1 MFLRFFFLTHSLIDR
16 CQIVTD
22 TCKIMFQSLFGSL
35 LNHFYSHANENVSVR
50 YLSLICITSILP
62 TFYSL
67 KNCSFHGGSC
77 RIYSPKSFGILSE
90 RISSSL
96 KKINNLFTGWELFY
110 YLCHHG
116 TRFISSDSPLCLGI
130 IFFNRRKTLRKVLL
144 SYYLFS
150 SGILRIIKTFHSRPI
165 SCLTQLLNCWWKLCI
180 INFRWGSSSILFQF
194 SRLNLPWC
202 TLVNYIVGFLA
213 HLGWKQ
219 WMRYLGGADVDGSC
233 IRGRKLHCRPWK
245 MITSNHIS
253 KLLKMQLESKSQNVH
268 T

>member
-1 MFLRFFFLTHSLIDR
+1 MEDLAVFTA
-16 CQIVTD
+16 
-22 TCKIMFQSLFGSL
+22 
-35 LNHFYSHANENVSVR
+35 LNHSG
-50 YLSLICITSILP
+50 
-62 TFYSL
+62 
-67 KNCSFHGGSC
+67 SF
-77 RIYSPKSFGILSE
+77 RKEF
-90 RISSSL
+90 RQVL
-96 KKINNLFTGWELFY
+96 KKQTCYLPAGSFFY

-116 TRFISSDSPLCLGI
+116 TRFISSDFPLCLGI
-130 IFFNRRKTLRKVLL
+130 IFFNRRKKLRKVLL

-213 HLGWKQ
+213 YLDWKQ

>member
-1 MFLRFFFLTHSLIDR
+1 MQNTRRLLPFLLFIYFFIICVITER
-16 CQIVTD
+16 
-22 TCKIMFQSLFGSL
+22 G
-35 LNHFYSHANENVSVR
+35 LNLATLHFV
-50 YLSLICITSILP
+50 
-62 TFYSL
+62 
-67 KNCSFHGGSC
+67 
-77 RIYSPKSFGILSE
+77 
-90 RISSSL
+90 
-96 KKINNLFTGWELFY
+96 
-110 YLCHHG
+110 
-116 TRFISSDSPLCLGI
+116 CLGI

-180 INFRWGSSSILFQF
+180 INFRWRSSSVLFQF
-194 SRLNLPWC
+194 SQLNLPWC

-213 HLGWKQ
+213 HSCWKQ

-233 IRGRKLHCRPWK
+233 IRGRKLHCRPWTEVVSYATPPHSVK
-245 MITSNHIS
+245 VKKINFDEAQKLTWKEIRCLYGLKTMITSNHIS